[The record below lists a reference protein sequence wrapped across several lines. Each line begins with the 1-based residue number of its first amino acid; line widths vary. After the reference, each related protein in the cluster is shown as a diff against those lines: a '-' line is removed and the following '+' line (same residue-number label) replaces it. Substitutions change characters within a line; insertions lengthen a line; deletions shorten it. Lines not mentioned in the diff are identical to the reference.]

1 MKVGVFGG
9 RFDPVH
15 IGHLIVASDV
25 RERLGLD
32 RVAFMPSWNPPH
44 KPAEAK
50 WEDRLRMLELAIE
63 GVDWAEIWTV
73 ERELNLPKSYT
84 VLVLEEV
91 RRRRPGDEIY
101 FFLGTDEFA
110 NLPSW
115 HQPERLFHLAKVVVL
130 TRAIKTPFHHQFVE
144 RALFVPNRV
153 IEISSSEIRR
163 RVREGRSIR
172 FLVPEPVRAYIEEK
186 GLYAGSW

>member
-44 KPAEAK
+44 KPAEAP
-50 WEDRLRMLELAIE
+50 WDDRLRMLQLALE
-63 GVDWAEIWTV
+63 GVDWAELWTV

-84 VLVLEEV
+84 VDVLTEV
-91 RRRRPGDEIY
+91 KRRRPEAELY

-115 HQPERLFHLAKVVVL
+115 HEPERLFELARVVVL
-130 TRAIKTPFHHQFVE
+130 TRAIKTPFHHRFVE

-153 IEISSSEIRR
+153 IEVSSSEIRE
-163 RVREGRSIR
+163 RVRRGLSIR
-172 FLVPEPVRAYIEEK
+172 FLVPEPVRLYILER
-186 GLYAGSW
+186 GLYAGS